1 MTQPVNVVPGFG
13 VPCEFRAEVSA
24 HVFRPVNL
32 TNRFTDFVC
41 QWYAVVEKVNM
52 GVEEGMCVGTILVW
66 G

>member
-1 MTQPVNVVPGFG
+1 MAQPVNMIAGFVVPG
-13 VPCEFRAEVSA
+13 EFRAEVSA

-32 TNRFTDFVC
+32 ANRFTNFVC
-41 QWYAVVEKVNM
+41 QWYTVVDKVDM